1 MDNRFPSAG
10 YFQFE
15 IPIIDHFVVKQRS
28 RKFGPSSK
36 ENHPTMKK
44 ILVPTDFSPVAD
56 HALTYAMEVGASFNS
71 ELLLYH
77 VYHVSKVDY
86 NRDFPAD
93 EQPLKKELERKM
105 ELTQLKFQEGI
116 AEKGLNVSGKVAREP
131 ILALFERKVEE
142 HDVDMIVIGSKGA
155 SGMKKVIFGSVAAT
169 ALNMAKI
176 PVFIIPPGSTT
187 PPIKHIV
194 LAVDNLTISKTVLA
208 PLQQLAAAF
217 GAKVTLLN
225 VKTGTTTAVTH
236 KTGVHL
242 DGIESIYKEVPLYN
256 TINDTI
262 SKFVKTVDCDVLCMV
277 RRDKG
282 FFERLL
288 QGSNTVNQ
296 AYRNQLPLLVLPE
309 G

>member
-1 MDNRFPSAG
+1 
-10 YFQFE
+10 
-15 IPIIDHFVVKQRS
+15 
-28 RKFGPSSK
+28 
-36 ENHPTMKK
+36 MKK
-44 ILVPTDFSPVAD
+44 ILVPTDFSPLAD
-56 HALTYAMEVGASFNS
+56 HALAYAIELGGAFNS

-105 ELTQLKFQEGI
+105 ELTQLKFQESV
-116 AEKGLNVSGKVAREP
+116 AEKGLSLQGKVAREP

-142 HDVDMIVIGSKGA
+142 HEIDLMVIGSKGA
-155 SGMKKVIFGSVAAT
+155 SGLKKVIFGSVAAT

-176 PVFIIPPGSTT
+176 PVFIIPPKSTT
-187 PPIKHIV
+187 GSIKHIV
-194 LAVDNLTISKTVLA
+194 LAVDKHTISKAVLA
-208 PLQQLAAAF
+208 PLHQLAVAF
-217 GAKVTLLN
+217 GAKVTVLN
-225 VKTGTTTAVTH
+225 VKTEITSAAIR
-236 KTGVHL
+236 KSSIDLEGV
-242 DGIESIYKEVPLYN
+242 ESTYQEVPLSN

-262 SKFVKTVDCDVLCMV
+262 SKFVKTNDCDLLCMV

-309 G
+309 V

>member
-1 MDNRFPSAG
+1 
-10 YFQFE
+10 
-15 IPIIDHFVVKQRS
+15 
-28 RKFGPSSK
+28 
-36 ENHPTMKK
+36 MKK

-56 HALTYAMEVGASFNS
+56 HALTYAIELGAAFNS
-71 ELLLYH
+71 DLLLYH

-105 ELTQLKFQEGI
+105 GLTKLKFQDSI
-116 AEKGLNVSGKVAREP
+116 AEKGLNVHGTVAREP

-142 HDVDMIVIGSKGA
+142 HEIDMLVLGSKGA
-155 SGMKKVIFGSVAAT
+155 TGLKKVIFGSVAAT

-176 PVFIIPPGSTT
+176 PVFIIPPESTT
-187 PPIKHIV
+187 LPIKHIV
-194 LAVDNLTISKTVLA
+194 LAVDNDKISKAVLA
-208 PLQQLAAAF
+208 PLQQLAVKF
-217 GAKVTLLN
+217 GAKVTVLN
-225 VKTGTTTAVTH
+225 VKTESSLATVS
-236 KTGVHL
+236 KVKVDLEGV
-242 DGIESIYKEVPLYN
+242 ESSYQEVPLSN
-256 TINDTI
+256 TVNDAI

-282 FFERLL
+282 FFQRLL

>member
-1 MDNRFPSAG
+1 
-10 YFQFE
+10 
-15 IPIIDHFVVKQRS
+15 
-28 RKFGPSSK
+28 
-36 ENHPTMKK
+36 MKK

-56 HALTYAMEVGASFNS
+56 HAFSYAMEIGAAFNS

-105 ELTQLKFQEGI
+105 ELTQLKFQQSI
-116 AEKGLNVSGKVAREP
+116 TEKGLRVHGKVAREP

-142 HDVDMIVIGSKGA
+142 HEIDMIVLGSKGA
-155 SGMKKVIFGSVAAT
+155 SGLKKVIFGSVAAT

-176 PVFIIPPGSTT
+176 PIFIIPPESTT
-187 PPIKHIV
+187 IPIKHIV
-194 LAVDNLTISKTVLA
+194 LAVDHDKISKAVLS
-208 PLQQLAAAF
+208 PLQQLAVKF
-217 GAKVTLLN
+217 GAKVTILN
-225 VKTGTTTAVTH
+225 VKTETSPTSPPKPKVD
-236 KTGVHL
+236 L
-242 DGIESIYKEVPLYN
+242 DGVESHYLEVPLSN

-262 SKFVKTVDCDVLCMV
+262 SKFVKTNDCDVLCMI
-277 RRDKG
+277 RREKG

-309 G
+309 S